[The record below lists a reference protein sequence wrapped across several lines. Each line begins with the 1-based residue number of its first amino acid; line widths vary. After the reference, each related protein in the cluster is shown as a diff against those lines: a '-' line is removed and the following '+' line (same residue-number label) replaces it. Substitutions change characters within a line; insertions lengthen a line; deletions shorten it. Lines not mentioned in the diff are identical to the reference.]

1 MKVLLIPNL
10 VEYHAVSMKRYA
22 DELTQAL
29 HQITPPGWELDSLT
43 CHHVALAAKLLPGNL
58 GAKTAERL
66 GRLVKYP
73 LVVKKNRY
81 RGDIFHIL
89 DHSHAHLLKSLP
101 AERTVIS
108 CHDIIPLLASLGKLD
123 IAISDNQRR
132 AFPKIIANL
141 EAAQEVITISES
153 SKQNLLEHTKIPA
166 ERLHVVYFGINPNFT
181 PEPTEAP
188 TLAEERVLIRK
199 RYNIPENARLLMHVG
214 TTGRYKN
221 TIALIKLLKALGD
234 DVWLLR
240 VGSPFHE
247 DEAALVEQL
256 GVGERIVHAGK
267 IPSDGLLGAHYRA
280 ADMFVFPSLWEGLGL
295 PPLEAMACGTPT
307 ITSNTASLPEV
318 AGPNGITFSPQ
329 DDEEI
334 ARVTDSLLRDPAR
347 LAKLGS
353 DGLAWSKNFTW
364 QQSAQQTLRVYEK
377 IGK

>member
-1 MKVLLIPNL
+1 
-10 VEYHAVSMKRYA
+10 MKRYA

-29 HQITPPGWELDSLT
+29 HQLSAPGWEFDSLK
-43 CHHVALAAKLLPGNL
+43 CHHVGLAAALLPGDL
-58 GAKTAERL
+58 GIKTAERL

-73 LVVKKNRY
+73 LVVKQQRH
-81 RGDIFHIL
+81 RGELFHIL

-101 AERTVIS
+101 ADRTVMS

-123 IAISDNQRR
+123 IQISDNARR

-141 EAAQEVITISES
+141 EQAREIITISES
-153 SKQNLLEHTKIPA
+153 SKQNLLEHTKISE
-166 ERLHVVYFGINPNFT
+166 ERLHVVYFGINPSFA

-188 TLAEERVLIRK
+188 SLAEERALIRE
-199 RYNIPENARLLMHVG
+199 RYRIPESARLLMHVG

-221 TIALIKLLKALGD
+221 TGMLVRLLKALGD

-240 VGSPFHE
+240 VGSAFHD

-256 GVGERIVHAGK
+256 GVGKRIVHAGK
-267 IPSDGLLGAHYRA
+267 IPSDVLFGAHYRA
-280 ADMFVFPSLWEGLGL
+280 ADLFVFPSIWEGLGL

-318 AGPNGITFSPQ
+318 AGPNGITFSPY
-329 DDEEI
+329 DDDALASLI
-334 ARVTDSLLRDPAR
+334 DSLLRDKPR
-347 LAKLGS
+347 LEQLGR

-364 QQSAQQTLRVYEK
+364 ERAAQQTLKVYEK
-377 IGK
+377 VAASLK